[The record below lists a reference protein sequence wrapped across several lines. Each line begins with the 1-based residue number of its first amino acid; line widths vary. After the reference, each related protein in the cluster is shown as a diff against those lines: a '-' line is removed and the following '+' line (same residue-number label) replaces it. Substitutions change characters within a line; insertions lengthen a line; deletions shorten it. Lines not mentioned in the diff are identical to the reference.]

1 MGAFFFFVISLKMHR
16 SPGKLNV
23 RHSPYALS
31 KTLKEFGVF
40 ESQAD
45 LEKREKVLE
54 DLNQIVK
61 HWICST
67 SVAQGIPE
75 ERAKTISGGNTIYT
89 FGSYRLGVHNPGS
102 DIDTLCIGPRNIRR
116 ETFYDELGSILKQ
129 HPEVTDLNV
138 VRDAFVPVITFN
150 FSSVNIDMVYCQL
163 PQLVIPTEFNLLSD

>member
-1 MGAFFFFVISLKMHR
+1 MHR

-67 SVAQGIPE
+67 SVAQVF
-75 ERAKTISGGNTIYT
+75 ISFIYYSS
-89 FGSYRLGVHNPGS
+89 FWNH
-102 DIDTLCIGPRNIRR
+102 
-116 ETFYDELGSILKQ
+116 SI
-129 HPEVTDLNV
+129 
-138 VRDAFVPVITFN
+138 
-150 FSSVNIDMVYCQL
+150 
-163 PQLVIPTEFNLLSD
+163 FNLSY